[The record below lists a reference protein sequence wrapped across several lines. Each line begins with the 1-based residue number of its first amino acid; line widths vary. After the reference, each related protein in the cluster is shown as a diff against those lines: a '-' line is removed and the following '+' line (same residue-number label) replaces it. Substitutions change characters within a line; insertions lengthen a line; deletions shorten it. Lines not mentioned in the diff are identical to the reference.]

1 MGFVYQN
8 KKNNSTKKISE
19 NSLGRICQTR
29 PKNKKKYIFFFV
41 KFCTTKQCLKPG
53 MGSAQPRK
61 LSFLVQAQKHDPQ
74 TKKKERKSKGVF
86 HLNLKP
92 RTPRTQRRNPKIKV
106 KI

>member
-1 MGFVYQN
+1 
-8 KKNNSTKKISE
+8 
-19 NSLGRICQTR
+19 
-29 PKNKKKYIFFFV
+29 
-41 KFCTTKQCLKPG
+41 